1 MGFDYEL
8 KYTPGEQIPH
18 ADALSRMDF
27 DEDESD
33 NDRVCFAINNIYFAQ
48 SDLVTQAEIKIELG
62 TNRVFQDIMKGIK
75 SGNWKQC
82 SEAEKGFERQKDA
95 LTLHNGIIFRGVV
108 PFIPP
113 KLRHL
118 VLAKAHET
126 HPGKNATEA
135 SVRMIA
141 WWPGITQDVQQF
153 VSKCKN
159 CQLNRPSLG
168 KTVSTWPEADVW
180 ERLHM
185 DWGYVED
192 QGNILVIVDAGSGWI
207 EAFPAGNRTSET
219 VKIYLSQIFARFGIP
234 KTLVS
239 DNGPEFVSGDLKQWC
254 ESLGIKK
261 IESPVYHPRANGL
274 AARAV
279 QTVKRALQAWSP
291 NLNVSFGAFLQRALM
306 THRNTSKT
314 RSKTPVE
321 LLLGRR
327 VRLPAIADF
336 DLCEPILF
344 KASEKTNTVPAT
356 FIIRKGLNKSFIQPE
371 NSARTILVG
380 DNQIARLDEDNVKTE
395 PAVEETISQSE
406 LQPQNTDVG
415 PSHQDE
421 ASAATSTAEHQQPE
435 TSEPSRTSTR
445 NRKQPDRFGEPIP
458 TNLLKKEGGCD
469 GFNETSRNLEVLLKF
484 QRTKEELT

>member
-1 MGFDYEL
+1 M
-8 KYTPGEQIPH
+8 
-18 ADALSRMDF
+18 
-27 DEDESD
+27 
-33 NDRVCFAINNIYFAQ
+33 
-48 SDLVTQAEIKIELG
+48 
-62 TNRVFQDIMKGIK
+62 
-75 SGNWKQC
+75 
-82 SEAEKGFERQKDA
+82 
-95 LTLHNGIIFRGVV
+95 
-108 PFIPP
+108 
-113 KLRHL
+113 
-118 VLAKAHET
+118 
-126 HPGKNATEA
+126 
-135 SVRMIA
+135 
-141 WWPGITQDVQQF
+141 
-153 VSKCKN
+153 
-159 CQLNRPSLG
+159 NRPSLG
-168 KTVSTWPEADVW
+168 KTVSTWPEAGVW

-185 DWGYVED
+185 DWGYVKD

-274 AARAV
+274 AERAV

-291 NLNVSFGAFLQRALM
+291 NLNVSFVAFLQRALM
-306 THRNTSKT
+306 THRNISKT
-314 RSKTPVE
+314 RSKTLVE

-327 VRLPAIADF
+327 VRLPALADF

-344 KASEKTNTVPAT
+344 KANEKTNTVPAT
-356 FIIRKGLNKSFIQPE
+356 FIIRKGLNTSFIQPE
-371 NSARTILVG
+371 NSARTILVS

-421 ASAATSTAEHQQPE
+421 ASAATSSAEHQKPGTSQNQQPE

-458 TNLLKKEGGCD
+458 TNMLKKGG
-469 GFNETSRNLEVLLKF
+469 RM
-484 QRTKEELT
+484 